1 VRSER
6 RHIRKKRSKISEKMK
21 RSRQDKQRLGPA
33 AAAMRRHDVYR
44 DGRQAE
50 EQVST
55 QKLFQDA
62 VAMQKFHSP
71 NQSGAGARVMIHSRE
86 ELALYRQKRRA
97 ELEESVRRGY
107 KAIGNWIRYAR
118 WEAQQRD
125 FDRMRVVME
134 RAVAVH
140 GGNSNLWRDYAELE
154 EVNGFIEHARQVWN
168 RGVSALPSSVDLWV
182 KFLAMEQAAGQDQ
195 RVQDVL
201 HRWLAGET
209 VPPCAYEL
217 AALYEAQ
224 QRRQA
229 GCRDVLR
236 QYVERCNTPASWLLY
251 SSTEQQV
258 FGDYGRA
265 VKVLQTALQALPD
278 EDVWQPQE
286 GCRVPLA
293 LAEAHVLA
301 GDIAQA
307 RAVYHD
313 AVEKAAASPAALEKV
328 LLAYSR
334 FERLHGDGTHF
345 EQVARLRTI
354 QLYEERLRTNTG
366 DFDAY
371 LTLYSLYREKEQEG
385 MKTAH
390 ASNDGGGGLSSST
403 AVVAVVSSPSAASS
417 SPARQI
423 LQRALNIPARDPYS
437 AQQRAVLVMEYAHC
451 CEREG
456 NSEEA
461 RRALAQEIRQF
472 PFNAALCPRLWVEAA
487 HVEERCGGVPQARKL
502 LRAGAQVTKDVGL
515 FKEAIQFEER
525 QREAAVQAAALAV
538 GAQGASDAALRAE
551 EVEAATAPHV
561 AELRIDYQNAIQA
574 FPFDVQWWLDYAKL
588 EEQLRESARA
598 DALYAACI
606 RTFNSEAARV
616 VSFTQR
622 YNLLEHVDAAW
633 AHRIRLH
640 TRHCRELQ
648 RQVNRRKARPEDV
661 EMTRAELTA
670 TQTQLKGLYAA
681 LLQDVWDAYRSEAV
695 SWYEKYF
702 EGGEGSGEGVLS
714 GAAPSKLP
722 ATLMP
727 ATARWSEAV
736 EAVAAYL
743 ERMNTVKGQSS
754 GDADDDAKKAL
765 RQILKS
771 MVETERHTIRRALGW
786 TEQTTHFDSVQRARE
801 WGELLLSPLLEEWS
815 KFELTHGGSL
825 EAVKAVIEKPTKRRT
840 RLFKSRS

>member
-1 VRSER
+1 
-6 RHIRKKRSKISEKMK
+6 MK
-21 RSRQDKQRLGPA
+21 RSRQDNRRLGPA

-50 EQVST
+50 SQVST

-97 ELEESVRRGY
+97 ELEEGVRRGY

-125 FDRMRVVME
+125 FDRMRAVME
-134 RAVAVH
+134 RAIAVH
-140 GGNSNLWRDYAELE
+140 GENGTLWRDYAELE
-154 EVNGFIEHARQVWN
+154 EVNGFVEHARQVWQ
-168 RGVSALPSSVDLWV
+168 RGVTALPSNVDLWV
-182 KFLAMEQAAGQDQ
+182 KYLAMEQAAGQDQ
-195 RVQDVL
+195 RVQDVF
-201 HRWLAGET
+201 HRWLAGAT

-229 GCRDVLR
+229 GCRDILR
-236 QYVERCNTPASWLLY
+236 QYVERHNTPTSWLLY
-251 SSTEQQV
+251 SATEQRV
-258 FGDYGRA
+258 FGDYARA
-265 VKVLQTALQALPD
+265 VRVLQTALQALPD
-278 EDVWQPQE
+278 ESVWSPE
-286 GCRVPLA
+286 EECRVPLA
-293 LAEAHVLA
+293 LAEAHVSA
-301 GDIAQA
+301 GDVAQA
-307 RAVYHD
+307 RAVYH
-313 AVEKAAASPAALEKV
+313 AALEKAAASPPVLEKV

-334 FERLHGDGTHF
+334 FERLHGDGAHF

-354 QLYEERLRTNTG
+354 QLYEERLRANAA

-371 LTLYSLYREKEQEG
+371 LTLYSLYRDQEKE
-385 MKTAH
+385 
-390 ASNDGGGGLSSST
+390 SS
-403 AVVAVVSSPSAASS
+403 APSAANAAAAAALPAPMTGAAKDNSEQRPSFSASSSGVPSTALSTTTASSSS
-417 SPARQI
+417 SPAWHI
-423 LQRALNIPARDPYS
+423 LLRALDVPAKDPYS
-437 AQQRAVLVMEYAHC
+437 AQQRAVLVTEYARR
-451 CEREG
+451 CERNG

-472 PFNAALCPRLWVEAA
+472 PFDTALCPRLWVEAA
-487 HVEERCGGVPQARKL
+487 GVEERCGSAQQARKL
-502 LRAGAQVTKDVGL
+502 LRAGAQVTKSASL
-515 FKEAIQFEER
+515 FREAIHFEER
-525 QREAAVQAAALAV
+525 QREAAVANALSAEAAA
-538 GAQGASDAALRAE
+538 AAA
-551 EVEAATAPHV
+551 APHL
-561 AELRIDYQNAIQA
+561 AELRTDYQNAIQA
-574 FPFDVQWWLDYAKL
+574 FPFDVQWWLDYARL
-588 EEQLRESARA
+588 EEQEEESARA

-606 RTFNSEAARV
+606 RTFDAEATRV
-616 VSFTQR
+616 ASFTQR
-622 YNLLEHVDAAW
+622 YDLLAHVDTAW
-633 AHRIRLH
+633 AHRIHLH
-640 TRHCRELQ
+640 TRHCRALQ
-648 RQVNRRKARPEDV
+648 RQLGRRKARPDEV
-661 EMTRAELTA
+661 EATRVELTA
-670 TQTQLKGLYAA
+670 AQAQLQSLYAA

-722 ATLMP
+722 TTLAP

-743 ERMNTVKGQSS
+743 ERVSAVKGQ
-754 GDADDDAKKAL
+754 GNGATEEARTAL
-765 RQILKS
+765 RAMLKA
-771 MVETERHTIRRALGW
+771 MVETERHGIRHALGW
-786 TEQTTHFDSVQRARE
+786 TEQTTHFDAVQRARE

-840 RLFKSRS
+840 RLFKAKS